1 MPNTALLGTLKVQT
15 LAFNWRRDPRP
26 NTGDEPAADR
36 HQLRNTLGSSYV
48 LVIWVRKAGMWV
60 VLAYLTGPASL
71 HETCVERGD
80 AYDWAVHLHRHAP
93 REGGQA

>member
-36 HQLRNTLGSSYV
+36 HQLRNALGSS
-48 LVIWVRKAGMWV
+48 
-60 VLAYLTGPASL
+60 
-71 HETCVERGD
+71 
-80 AYDWAVHLHRHAP
+80 
-93 REGGQA
+93 